1 MMCAILS
8 GERLCDASKGVI
20 SSVRVC
26 VPGTR
31 SVYGMPSMGQKIKT
45 YQLKSP
51 SGRKVYRTH
60 KTPQTKPQRGERCI
74 LLFEWQLGLKNK
86 II

>member
-20 SSVRVC
+20 SSARVC

-45 YQLKSP
+45 YQLK
-51 SGRKVYRTH
+51 TH
-60 KTPQTKPQRGERCI
+60 LGERCI
-74 LLFEWQLGLKNK
+74 EPTKRHKQSPSGAKDVSYCLSGNLG
-86 II
+86 